1 MLTPRDPTDRSV
13 GAIQQ
18 EGMVVSE
25 YRYFEISYGQY
36 TNGNWFWMD
45 RADPMRTPRGNFKML
60 KGAERNAVR
69 IMTGSTKAPN
79 RIRDGHKMGHC

>member
-13 GAIQQ
+13 GPIQQ
-18 EGMVVSE
+18 EGMVVGE
-25 YRYFEISYGQY
+25 YRYFEINYGQH
-36 TNGNWFWMD
+36 TNDWFWMD
-45 RADPMRTPRGNFKML
+45 RADPMRTPRG
-60 KGAERNAVR
+60 NAVR

>member
-13 GAIQQ
+13 GPIRQ

-25 YRYFEISYGQY
+25 YRYFEINYGQY
-36 TNGNWFWMD
+36 TNGNRFWMD
-45 RADPMRTPRGNFKML
+45 RADQMRTPRGNFKTL

-79 RIRDGHKMGHC
+79 RIRDGHKMGHR